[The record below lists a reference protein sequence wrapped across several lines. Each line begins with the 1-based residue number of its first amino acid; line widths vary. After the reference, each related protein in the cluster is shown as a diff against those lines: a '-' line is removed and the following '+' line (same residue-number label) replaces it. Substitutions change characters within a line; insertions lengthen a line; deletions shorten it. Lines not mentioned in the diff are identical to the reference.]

1 MSTAPTEL
9 ETVIFT
15 REEDVAT
22 ITMNRPERRNA
33 LNRALDRDLRAALD
47 AVADDDA
54 VRAVVLRGAGPGF
67 CAGADLTVLQD
78 ATDPDDIYNHI
89 MNRYGPIVEHLVTM
103 PKPTLAAVNGMAAG
117 AGCALAL
124 ACDLRV
130 MADDAHLMMAFSNIG
145 FVPDSG
151 ASWLFVRQIGY
162 SRAFELA
169 AEATPIP
176 AERCLALGLTNRVV
190 PADGLQDATATWAH
204 SLAQRPTLAL
214 GLTKRALHAA
224 QEQSLEATLET
235 EARLQMEAV
244 QSHDHREGVQAFLEK
259 RDPEFEGR

>member
-1 MSTAPTEL
+1 MPEF
-9 ETVIFT
+9 ETVILD
-15 REEDVAT
+15 REEAVAT

-33 LNRALDRDLRAALD
+33 LNAALDRDLRAALD

-54 VRAVVLRGAGPGF
+54 VRAVVLRGTGPGF
-67 CAGADLTVLQD
+67 CAGADLTVLQA
-78 ATDPDDIYNHI
+78 ATDPEDVYEHI
-89 MNRYGPIVEHLVTM
+89 MTRYWPIVEHLVTM
-103 PKPTLAAVNGMAAG
+103 PKPVLAAVNGMAAG

-130 MADDAHLMMAFSNIG
+130 MAADAHLMMAFSNIG

-162 SRAFELA
+162 GRAFELA

-176 AERCLALGLTNRVV
+176 AERCHDLGLTNRVE
-190 PADGLQDATATWAH
+190 PADELWTATAAWARD
-204 SLAQRPTLAL
+204 LAQRPTLAL
-214 GLTKRALHAA
+214 GLTKQALHAA
-224 QEQSLEATLET
+224 QEQSLEATVET
-235 EARLQMEAV
+235 EAQLQMRAV

-259 RDPEFEGR
+259 RDPEFDGR

>member
-1 MSTAPTEL
+1 MREL
-9 ETVIFT
+9 ETVT
-15 REEDVAT
+15 LDHDDAVAT

-33 LNRALDRDLRAALD
+33 LNQALDRDLRTALG

-67 CAGADLTVLQD
+67 CAGADLTVLQQVSEPKD
-78 ATDPDDIYNHI
+78 VYEHI
-89 MNRYGPIVEHLVTM
+89 MTRYWPIVEHLVTM

-130 MADDAHLMMAFSNIG
+130 MAKDAHLMMAFSNIG

-176 AERCLALGLTNRVV
+176 ADRCLDLGLTNRVV
-190 PADGLQDATATWAH
+190 PTDDLHDATAAWARQ
-204 SLAQRPTLAL
+204 LAQRPTLAL
-214 GLTKRALHAA
+214 GLTKKALHAA

-244 QSHDHREGVQAFLEK
+244 QSHDHREGVQAFLDK
-259 RDPEFEGR
+259 RDPDFEGR

>member
-1 MSTAPTEL
+1 MPDY
-9 ETVIFT
+9 ETLRLT
-15 REEDVAT
+15 RDDAVAT
-22 ITMNRPERRNA
+22 LTMNRPDRRNA
-33 LNRALDRDLRAALD
+33 LNQALDRDLRTALD
-47 AVADDDA
+47 AVANDDA

-67 CAGADLTVLQD
+67 CAGADLTVLQQVSEPED
-78 ATDPDDIYNHI
+78 VYEHI
-89 MNRYGPIVEHLVTM
+89 MARYWPIVEHLVTM

-130 MADDAHLMMAFSNIG
+130 MASDAHLMMAFSNIG

-176 AERCLALGLTNRVV
+176 ADRCLDLGLTNRIV
-190 PADGLQDATATWAH
+190 PADDLQDETAAWAR

-214 GLTKRALHAA
+214 GLTKQALHAA
-224 QEQSLEATLET
+224 QEQSLEETLET

>member
-1 MSTAPTEL
+1 MSTAPTDL
-9 ETVIFT
+9 ETVLLT
-15 REEDVAT
+15 REDAVAT

-33 LNRALDRDLRAALD
+33 LNQALDRDLRTALD
-47 AVADDDA
+47 DIATDDA

-78 ATDPDDIYNHI
+78 ATAPEDVYEHI
-89 MNRYGPIVEHLVTM
+89 MTRYWPIVEHLVTM
-103 PKPTLAAVNGMAAG
+103 KKPVLAAVNGMAAG

-130 MADDAHLMMAFSNIG
+130 MAADAHLMMAFSNIG

-169 AEATPIP
+169 TEATPIP
-176 AERCLALGLTNRVV
+176 ADRCLNLGLTNRVV
-190 PADGLQDATATWAH
+190 PADDLWDATATWARE
-204 SLAQRPTLAL
+204 LAQRPTLAL
-214 GLTKRALHAA
+214 GLTKQAFHAA
-224 QEQSLEATLET
+224 QEHSLETTVE
-235 EARLQMEAV
+235 MEA
-244 QSHDHREGVQAFLEK
+244 QLQKRAAASDDHREGVHAFLDK
-259 RDPEFEGR
+259 RDPTFTGR